1 MAHSRYYIAG
11 YPTDATLVRFCLD
24 EVKPDANAPRL
35 KISPTQHCIDR
46 HRWNGRLKLALRRFW
61 SGSPLLVDAVSSI
74 IDVISSI
81 VDAVL
86 VQAPDAI
93 PFPAITLLPTA
104 GFLLLPG
111 ITLLCKATTPK
122 PSNKRVRGV
131 KPNTPSSPTS
141 TKTITPSPSNYNLRH
156 CHPSQTA
163 TVTLDR
169 PNQPEARIRPSS
181 SPKSTMAMP
190 RKQRPSK
197 TVISTGNLKEK
208 ANSSSHTAPLA
219 STSNPA
225 SAPATAK
232 SSEQDVEMNVQ
243 HLLSSNRPRNEAT
256 DPTSGLSTSDHG
268 ANDELQD
275 DEQDNRSNS
284 EIDDPD
290 LVKEHDGGMHVD
302 FGDELDPKQASLHD
316 KDDDDN
322 NMDES
327 EIAALRACEAL
338 FGSDRASTTARGVGG
353 GSGGALAAM
362 GISGLRGLGG
372 IMAGFTLNSRI
383 SFNPSSTSRLAALQ
397 ELAKILAVSTED
409 TLAGYFQTDSFAREL
424 VAILRGESERTKCED
439 EEDEVAL
446 VAALTATG
454 SSSSSFNHPSSGTD
468 VEQISLHKIT
478 VNQFHRF
485 GGAIAKYP

>member
-1 MAHSRYYIAG
+1 
-11 YPTDATLVRFCLD
+11 
-24 EVKPDANAPRL
+24 
-35 KISPTQHCIDR
+35 
-46 HRWNGRLKLALRRFW
+46 
-61 SGSPLLVDAVSSI
+61 
-74 IDVISSI
+74 
-81 VDAVL
+81 
-86 VQAPDAI
+86 
-93 PFPAITLLPTA
+93 
-104 GFLLLPG
+104 
-111 ITLLCKATTPK
+111 
-122 PSNKRVRGV
+122 
-131 KPNTPSSPTS
+131 
-141 TKTITPSPSNYNLRH
+141 
-156 CHPSQTA
+156 
-163 TVTLDR
+163 
-169 PNQPEARIRPSS
+169 
-181 SPKSTMAMP
+181 
-190 RKQRPSK
+190 
-197 TVISTGNLKEK
+197 
-208 ANSSSHTAPLA
+208 
-219 STSNPA
+219 
-225 SAPATAK
+225 
-232 SSEQDVEMNVQ
+232 MNVQ
-243 HLLSSNRPRNEAT
+243 HLLSSDRPRNEAT

-302 FGDELDPKQASLHD
+302 FGDELDPEQASLHD

-353 GSGGALAAM
+353 GSGGEPENSPLSLLTAASLMTSHLNSGALAAM

-468 VEQISLHKIT
+468 VEQMLLASRCLANLMEALPGSAHT
-478 VNQFHRF
+478 VVHH
-485 GGAIAKYP
+485 GAVPALCTNLL